1 MLTSF
6 SLHFL
11 SNTEGTY
18 MIFQWS
24 MGTMFPHRVW
34 RDPFVK
40 AAQGRGDIFFE
51 GGFIGG
57 MLYMGD

>member
-1 MLTSF
+1 
-6 SLHFL
+6 
-11 SNTEGTY
+11 

-40 AAQGRGDIFFE
+40 AAHGRGDIFFE
-51 GGFIGG
+51 GGVIGG